1 MATATI
7 TWRDGELQLRDDDN
21 ELIEAID
28 WPEPIT
34 ASSDSLVLASQ
45 FGEWDSVDHDGETIV
60 VARIPE

>member
-1 MATATI
+1 METGTI
-7 TWRDGELQLRDDDN
+7 IWHDGQLQLRDDDN
-21 ELIEAID
+21 ELIEAIH

-34 ASSDSLVLASQ
+34 PSSDSLVLASQ